1 MFCWLL
7 KEAKMPAVDE
17 TNIGALALHYAAA
30 KGCPVCVKLLVESCP
45 ELRNACGCID
55 SLDYWNTHL
64 PGHHHGPN
72 GDNFYLRSGDV
83 GVTGCGNGSSA
94 NENVNKST
102 DNLVFPRKHSTA
114 TTTNSTPTTVTSPHH
129 HHLHHHHHPHHH
141 PHHHHHH
148 NHNHHQPAHRLNSA
162 GNSSKAS
169 DSGKESVA
177 DEDSLLPPSTS
188 CSEPFFLHDPSCV
201 TSNDRVKKLFRK
213 NRPKGPSKVYEKHR
227 KPDNHSIKLVKA
239 EVYTNSD
246 EGTSLSESSD
256 PLPDYDHDH
265 IKSDSSSSPPASEL
279 TSSMSSGV
287 TESSSSS
294 SSSTNSD
301 KCIYS
306 EFDDLEKRIYQEVDE
321 LEPIVDS
328 TNKKMEDE
336 SSNNNNNNN
345 NNNSNHLNNSNI
357 GTINRLNSSVCS
369 EIYIKDKIY
378 SIDSRPLKVAP
389 NDRHKEVKNLIAK
402 LDVHESTN
410 TTTTT
415 TTTTTCS
422 SPPATLNRAS
432 SSSTINQLTTTT
444 NGPTLTSTPTVNQQT
459 QTTPSIQSHQLPPP
473 PPPPPPAN
481 LLMSKES
488 SKLPLTSSSSSS
500 SSEYEEPGA
509 NSTTSNG
516 ADKNRKMKTLG
527 AKQLA
532 FIPPQFNSPP
542 DSDTNIKP
550 SEYLKRVAGKT
561 ISAGPRYANSGSGPG
576 IGGGGGGCKEMIF
589 FEKRRIKRSSSETHL
604 YQPHLNSS
612 SCSSS
617 NEYEAIK
624 DDSHSSASSASTH
637 NLHHH
642 HHHHHISHHN
652 LHHLTHHH
660 PLRPSSSATS
670 EHLYETCHSNKSGWS
685 SSMRSESSC
694 SSSSSNNINST
705 LNGSGLTNGNGLN
718 SKSNLINRNGLT
730 GSTCNL
736 GNGYVGIASP
746 GPVEGGKG
754 TSFNE
759 CSQSNSKSIVEL
771 TPITNQSSSSSSSN
785 LNGNCNFTVTQ
796 DELKRIHLRKT
807 VKPSNERTTVLLH
820 KNDVIAELKMSKDL
834 DGIKKKKEQEKSRDE
849 VKDKIAE
856 LATEYTV
863 EKFLD
868 KVATHDNSGVP
879 IPQWK
884 RLMLAKKS
892 AEKARKEAE
901 QEFLNDHEAKR
912 ISAIPEW
919 KRQLLNR
926 KDDSNY
932 GYISS
937 NSSTTSSTP
946 TES

>member
-17 TNIGALALHYAAA
+17 NNIGALALHYAAA
-30 KGCPVCVKLLVESCP
+30 KGCPICVKLLVESCP

-64 PGHHHGPN
+64 PGHHHGPT
-72 GDNFYLRSGDV
+72 GDNFYLRPCEN
-83 GVTGCGNGSSA
+83 GVNGCGNVINDG
-94 NENVNKST
+94 VKPT
-102 DNLVFPRKHSTA
+102 DNLHFPRKHSTS
-114 TTTNSTPTTVTSPHH
+114 TTNSTTGASPHHHH
-129 HHLHHHHHPHHH
+129 HHLHHHHLPT
-141 PHHHHHH
+141 
-148 NHNHHQPAHRLNSA
+148 HQNSQSIHRLNSSGA
-162 GNSSKAS
+162 NSSKAS

-188 CSEPFFLHDPSCV
+188 NTEPFFLHDPSCV

-227 KPDNHSIKLVKA
+227 KSDNHPIKLVKA

-246 EGTSLSESSD
+246 EGTMSESSD
-256 PLPDYDHDH
+256 PPPDYDHDH
-265 IKSDSSSSPPASEL
+265 IKCDSSSSPPTSEL

-294 SSSTNSD
+294 SSTNSD
-301 KCIYS
+301 KCIYQ

-321 LEPIVDS
+321 LEPIIDS
-328 TNKKMEDE
+328 SASTLSKKTE
-336 SSNNNNNNN
+336 SEAINGT
-345 NNNSNHLNNSNI
+345 SNHNGTVKNRINSE
-357 GTINRLNSSVCS
+357 SKCS

-402 LDVHESTN
+402 LDVGESVAN
-410 TTTTT
+410 GN
-415 TTTTTCS
+415 
-422 SPPATLNRAS
+422 TLNRAS
-432 SSSTINQLTTTT
+432 SMSTINQLATSSSSST
-444 NGPTLTSTPTVNQQT
+444 GPTINTSTIPTVNQQT
-459 QTTPSIQSHQLPPP
+459 QTTSSIQSHQLPPP

-481 LLMSKES
+481 LLISKEAV
-488 SKLPLTSSSSSS
+488 SKIPLSSSSSS
-500 SSEYEEPGA
+500 SSEYEEPG
-509 NSTTSNG
+509 SNNV
-516 ADKNRKMKTLG
+516 DKSRKLKLI
-527 AKQLA
+527 AEKQLA

-561 ISAGPRYANSGSGPG
+561 VSASPRFINSGSGPG
-576 IGGGGGGCKEMIF
+576 MGSGGGCKEMIF

-604 YQPHLNSS
+604 YQPHMNS

-624 DDSHSSASSASTH
+624 DDSHSSASSVSTH
-637 NLHHH
+637 NLHHPH
-642 HHHHHISHHN
+642 T
-652 LHHLTHHH
+652 LHHSHHH

-670 EHLYETCHSNKSGWS
+670 EHLYETCHSTKSGWS
-685 SSMRSESSC
+685 SSIRSESSC
-694 SSSSSNNINST
+694 SSNSHST
-705 LNGSGLTNGNGLN
+705 LNGLGVGSGGIGIA
-718 SKSNLINRNGLT
+718 KSNLINRNGLS

-736 GNGYVGIASP
+736 GNGYGVTSGSIDGI
-746 GPVEGGKG
+746 KG

-759 CSQSNSKSIVEL
+759 SSQSNNKSIVEL
-771 TPITNQSSSSSSSN
+771 ASSTNQSSSSSSPAN
-785 LNGNCNFTVTQ
+785 VNGSCNFTVTQ

-807 VKPSNERTTVLLH
+807 VKPSNERTVLLH
-820 KNDVIAELKMSKDL
+820 KNDVIAELKMSRDL
-834 DGIKKKKEQEKSRDE
+834 DGIKKRKEQDKSRDE
-849 VKDKIAE
+849 VKDKMAE
-856 LATEYTV
+856 LANEYTA

-901 QEFLNDHEAKR
+901 QEFLSEHEAKR

-926 KDDSNY
+926 KDEPGY
-932 GYISS
+932 GYSS
-937 NSSTTSSTP
+937 NSSTTSSSP
-946 TES
+946 TESYRFKNENQCSQSNQVSSQSSCKLISTNQSHHRESNPPWSFKLRKTNSIYW